1 MFSRRL
7 ILVLLR
13 GGLLT
18 LLSVAALACA
28 SCGPFS
34 GAGAPRR
41 STAPTAALPGLGPRV
56 ASVDWTLLWFV
67 VDGTDYYATDGPP
80 ITLKMDPTGAS
91 ASGASGC
98 NHYSGTYTAE
108 GVALHLQVT
117 DVPPASPA
125 TCSASVTTREHAY
138 LQALSRVEAYGS
150 ATIGDLMLG
159 SVDGQTLL
167 NFTGRISS
175 SAPLWSTSTAT
186 VASAPLR
193 QGVAFRWWA
202 LTRFSQDGRDY
213 PLMANVPVTFSL
225 GEQSI
230 GAGGRVACHGYGG
243 FYVANAVTLRLRVI
257 DESLVACATPAVDFL
272 YGEYLDALGFVD
284 TYRLEDGQLVL
295 TSGGGRLRLT
305 FRELPCQSTGSAQAR
320 RAVTLPL
327 TRPLSGTPVPATPWP
342 CPAA

>member
-1 MFSRRL
+1 
-7 ILVLLR
+7 
-13 GGLLT
+13 
-18 LLSVAALACA
+18 
-28 SCGPFS
+28 
-34 GAGAPRR
+34 
-41 STAPTAALPGLGPRV
+41 
-56 ASVDWTLLWFV
+56 
-67 VDGTDYYATDGPP
+67 
-80 ITLKMDPTGAS
+80 
-91 ASGASGC
+91 
-98 NHYSGTYTAE
+98 
-108 GVALHLQVT
+108 
-117 DVPPASPA
+117 
-125 TCSASVTTREHAY
+125 
-138 LQALSRVEAYGS
+138 
-150 ATIGDLMLG
+150 MLG

-320 RAVTLPL
+320 TAGAM
-327 TRPLSGTPVPATPWP
+327 PLSGTPVPATPWP

>member
-108 GVALHLQVT
+108 G
-117 DVPPASPA
+117 SP
-125 TCSASVTTREHAY
+125 SI
-138 LQALSRVEAYGS
+138 SRS
-150 ATIGDLMLG
+150 
-159 SVDGQTLL
+159 
-167 NFTGRISS
+167 
-175 SAPLWSTSTAT
+175 PTS
-186 VASAPLR
+186 PLR
-193 QGVAFRWWA
+193 HR
-202 LTRFSQDGRDY
+202 
-213 PLMANVPVTFSL
+213 
-225 GEQSI
+225 
-230 GAGGRVACHGYGG
+230 
-243 FYVANAVTLRLRVI
+243 
-257 DESLVACATPAVDFL
+257 
-272 YGEYLDALGFVD
+272 
-284 TYRLEDGQLVL
+284 
-295 TSGGGRLRLT
+295 
-305 FRELPCQSTGSAQAR
+305 R
-320 RAVTLPL
+320 RAPPPSRRANTPTSRRSAGSRPMAPPL
-327 TRPLSGTPVPATPWP
+327 
-342 CPAA
+342 